1 MLLLHHLEN
10 SRSQRIAWAL
20 EVLKLEYEVKVY
32 QRTSGNTAPES
43 LKRVHPLGHA
53 PVLQNEELTI
63 AESGAILEFL
73 ADEYDTSNQLRPVD
87 KIALRKYRYWL
98 HFAEGSFMPLLV
110 MMLVFRK
117 IPTQPMPFFV
127 KPIAKSLCN
136 KVIDS
141 FIMPRLEDVLAL
153 VEKHLQANEWFA
165 GEARSAADMQMS
177 FPLLAM
183 RSVSAMDQYPSI
195 ERWLQTIRK
204 DSDYQRA
211 VERVGE
217 FKAF

>member
-1 MLLLHHLEN
+1 
-10 SRSQRIAWAL
+10 
-20 EVLKLEYEVKVY
+20 
-32 QRTSGNTAPES
+32 
-43 LKRVHPLGHA
+43 
-53 PVLQNEELTI
+53 
-63 AESGAILEFL
+63 
-73 ADEYDTSNQLRPVD
+73 
-87 KIALRKYRYWL
+87 
-98 HFAEGSFMPLLV
+98 
-110 MMLVFRK
+110 
-117 IPTQPMPFFV
+117 
-127 KPIAKSLCN
+127 
-136 KVIDS
+136 
-141 FIMPRLEDVLAL
+141 MPRLEDVLAL
-153 VEKHLQANEWFA
+153 VEKHLQTNEWFA

>member
-43 LKRVHPLGHA
+43 LKRVHSLGHA
-53 PVLQNEELTI
+53 PVLQDEELTI

-73 ADEYDTSNQLRPVD
+73 ADEYDTSNQLRPLD

-153 VEKHLQANEWFA
+153 VEKHLQANEWFV
-165 GEARSAADMQMS
+165 GEARSGADMQMS

-183 RSVSAMDQYPSI
+183 RSVSAMDRYPSI

-204 DSDYQRA
+204 DSYYQRA